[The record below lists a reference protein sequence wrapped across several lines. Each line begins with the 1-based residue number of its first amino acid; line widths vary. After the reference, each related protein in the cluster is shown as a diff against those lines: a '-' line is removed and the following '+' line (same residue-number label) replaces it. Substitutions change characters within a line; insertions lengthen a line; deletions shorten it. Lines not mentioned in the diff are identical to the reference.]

1 MRREDFVKC
10 EHGGKFSYLSRKELK
25 VWRKKKFKKAKRA
38 CSFIKEFRVLLTT
51 YKNVKQVWFSTN
63 IFLIKLLI
71 LFHYAQVSL
80 DFDYMESNCASDPVS
95 QCQFRPIRGQILKTV
110 DSVYQNVNNLDGCR
124 ELCINADYRYI
135 RRVEFLLKP
144 GEIRIQVY
152 INFRNNLTTVATDEL
167 LKCGCPDLIVFHLK
181 WIIDTRC
188 NWKKSKSY
196 QLNSTKL
203 PRYHENGPNGLN

>member
-1 MRREDFVKC
+1 M
-10 EHGGKFSYLSRKELK
+10 
-25 VWRKKKFKKAKRA
+25 
-38 CSFIKEFRVLLTT
+38 LTT
-51 YKNVKQVWFSTN
+51 YKNVKQVRFSTN
-63 IFLIKLLI
+63 NFLIKLSI

-167 LKCGCPDLIVFHLK
+167 LKCGCPDLAFHPK
-181 WIIDTRC
+181 
-188 NWKKSKSY
+188 
-196 QLNSTKL
+196 
-203 PRYHENGPNGLN
+203 